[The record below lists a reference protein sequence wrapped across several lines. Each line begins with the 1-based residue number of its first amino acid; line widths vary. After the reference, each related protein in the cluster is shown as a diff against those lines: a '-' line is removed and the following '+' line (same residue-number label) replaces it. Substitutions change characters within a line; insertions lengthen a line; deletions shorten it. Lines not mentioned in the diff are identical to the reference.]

1 MRRIAWIVRAT
12 LLVVVSACVP
22 AHVTSPP
29 PKASSEPPFVTKRFV
44 PTVSLVPGP
53 GWRAILDAV
62 GSFTLDDGDPPGLR
76 FVRVSAVFDP
86 VSQRVIKLPKDLE
99 AWILAN
105 PLLQVRS
112 PVPVSIGGI
121 EGTQIDAE
129 VVKAPKTPYEMR
141 GRLCPI
147 PGCVGLFVAGT
158 IIDTQLGSDLRIV
171 LMKVG
176 GQDLMIEID
185 SLGNDWTAFRERAQ
199 AVLATVRFPPVTG
212 GG

>member
-1 MRRIAWIVRAT
+1 M
-12 LLVVVSACVP
+12 VSACVP
-22 AHVTSPP
+22 ARVTSLAPE
-29 PKASSEPPFVTKRFV
+29 ASSEAPFVTRRFV

-86 VSQRVIKLPKDLE
+86 VSQRVIDLPRDLQ
-99 AWILAN
+99 AWILAH
-105 PLLQVRS
+105 PLLQVRP
-112 PVPVSIGGI
+112 PVPVTIGGI

-158 IIDTQLGSDLRIV
+158 IIDTQVGSDLRMV
-171 LMKVG
+171 LIKVD

-185 SLGNDWTAFRERAQ
+185 SLGSDWTAFLPRAQ
-199 AVLATVRFPPVTG
+199 AVLATVRFPPVG
-212 GG
+212 GGS

>member
-1 MRRIAWIVRAT
+1 LRRIAWITIAC
-12 LLVVVSACVP
+12 LLVISACVP
-22 AHVTSPP
+22 AHLTTLA
-29 PKASSEPPFVTKRFV
+29 PKASAQPAFVTKRFV
-44 PTVSLVPGP
+44 PTVSLVPGA

-62 GSFTLDDGDPPGLR
+62 GSFTLDEGDPPGLR

-86 VSQRVIKLPKDLE
+86 VSQRVIELPKDLE

-121 EGTQIDAE
+121 EGIQIDAE
-129 VVKAPKTPYEMR
+129 VAKAPNVPYEMR
-141 GRLCPI
+141 GRFCPV

-158 IIDTQLGSDLRIV
+158 IIDGSVGSMFRFI
-171 LMKVG
+171 LMDVG
-176 GQDLMIEID
+176 GQRLMIEID
-185 SLGNDWTAFRERAQ
+185 SLGSDWATFLRRAQ
-199 AVLATVRFPPVTG
+199 AVLSTVRFPHAAG